1 MLNKI
6 KTFFLNYYWFIIIIW
21 LSILDFFTKFTW
33 IIELI
38 LLLVFISW
46 VLHILNIDYNKS
58 EYKKIKDLFNV
69 YKYTIWFFIR
79 TIFIIF
85 LFYILLY
92 FIWWFESI
100 TKQLISL
107 SIKDIIIILLSLFL
121 VSIWVNELLNNRKN
135 NSTNYENWFYI
146 WILLLFLSTYTY
158 LYLSNTW
165 NI

>member
-146 WILLLFLSTYTY
+146 WILLL
-158 LYLSNTW
+158 
-165 NI
+165 